1 MERRGGWGTH
11 AGREKGKGGARE
23 QEGVEKRGERVRRRG
38 GVRVGERGRRR
49 GNNIKDACLGI
60 PGNAGN
66 KPNCMHY
73 GMHYGY

>member
-1 MERRGGWGTH
+1 MGDTCRQRERKRRSERTGRGGEE
-11 AGREKGKGGARE
+11 R
-23 QEGVEKRGERVRRRG
+23 RVRRRG
-38 GVRVGERGRRR
+38 GVRVGERRRRR
-49 GNNIKDACLGI
+49 GNNIKDAFLGI